1 MHAKPEVFR
10 SVGVKVDK
18 VEFLFS
24 LVVANDDVI
33 SEGISEVET
42 GKVVLDCDAIPYV
55 VGEVVLLSNDE
66 ISYDGS

>member
-24 LVVANDDVI
+24 LVVANDDV
-33 SEGISEVET
+33 ET
-42 GKVVLDCDAIPYV
+42 DKVVLDCDVIPYV
-55 VGEVVLLSNDE
+55 VGELVLLSNDE